1 MTKRR
6 LLTVVLGAALPFFL
20 TVFGSYAVYAYTES
34 GRLAMWIIL
43 HSQQMND
50 DQLARAIGQDP
61 FAVIHRA
68 GLMAKAVSPIVA
80 LIVGILV
87 ASLEKQIPGRL
98 TALTLTPYFI
108 WDFSMGAFSV
118 VRSPARA
125 TLYAAKVLGTNAA
138 YMGLAVIAAIAVSRL
153 LMHVWPSRQ
162 DSMLVHP

>member
-6 LLTVVLGAALPFFL
+6 ILTVVFGAVLPFFL
-20 TVFGSYAVYAYTES
+20 MALGSYAIYSYTES
-34 GRLAMWIIL
+34 GRLAMWIML

-68 GLMAKAVSPIVA
+68 GLMPKAVSPIVA

-87 ASLEKQIPGRL
+87 ASLEKQIPGIL

-108 WDFSMGAFSV
+108 WDFSMRAFSV
-118 VRSPARA
+118 VRSPAQA
-125 TLYAAKVLGTNAA
+125 ALYTTKVLGTNVA
-138 YMGLAVIAAIAVSRL
+138 YVGLAVVAAVAVSRL
-153 LMHVWPSRQ
+153 LLHVWSARQ
-162 DSMLVHP
+162 DAVLVHP